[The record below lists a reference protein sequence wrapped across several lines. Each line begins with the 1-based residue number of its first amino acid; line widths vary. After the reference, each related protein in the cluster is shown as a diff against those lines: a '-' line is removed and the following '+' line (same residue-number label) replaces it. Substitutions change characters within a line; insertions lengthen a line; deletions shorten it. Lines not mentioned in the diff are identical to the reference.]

1 MSPRKRR
8 AVEDNFDLLKK
19 ASQPIRAFT
28 NASGVIATYMKIVEQ
43 VIKEK
48 AAAATGKKSA

>member
-1 MSPRKRR
+1 M
-8 AVEDNFDLLKK
+8 EDNFDLLKK